1 MTLVWIFTHDGNIKI
16 RWPLLRDLTFYS
28 LGLVVL
34 ILFFIDNYVRIW
46 EAALLVLL
54 YVLYFITLVLNKKI
68 KGLFAKKSNTADGD
82 QVKEHE
88 YYIGYFPYS
97 YPFNIQ

>member
-1 MTLVWIFTHDGNIKI
+1 M
-16 RWPLLRDLTFYS
+16 RDLAFYS

-34 ILFFIDNYVRIW
+34 ILFFIDNHVRIW

-54 YVLYFITLVLNKKI
+54 YILYFITLVLNKKI
-68 KGLFAKKSNTADGD
+68 KGLFAKKNNTADGD

-88 YYIGYFPYS
+88 DYIGYFLSPG
-97 YPFNIQ
+97 IIK